1 MAVGNEATYRV
12 LAKLRNVKPLG
23 PGRWSA
29 QCPGHDDRENSLAVS
44 VGDKSGLAVLH
55 CHAKCDTI
63 HVMQAGGI
71 LWSDLFPERK
81 RDSAEAKS
89 GPKRKVVAVYP
100 YRDAAGS
107 VIHETVRFDPKEF
120 RQRRPEPSQPG
131 KFLWNLNGIEPILYR
146 LPELIA
152 SAGEDRLVVVV
163 EGEKDSDR
171 VASLGLITTTCPMG
185 AGKWRP
191 SYSEALRGRRVAILP
206 DIDKQRP
213 DGTSPGMD
221 HATIV
226 ANALHGVAAS
236 VKVVHLPNEFDP
248 PLTPKWDVS
257 DWLDRGGTSEQFAAA
272 VQAAPEWIANTQKS
286 PLPPGGTITEADDDP
301 HRLGRL
307 YLEQAKHADGP
318 TLRYW
323 RESFYRWDGRTY
335 NLLSLPEIRPEVT
348 RTIKR
353 EFDRLHVE
361 HAKTWVPHHDRER
374 PPVAQKVTKTLVS
387 NVLEAVAGMTLL
399 SSRLEMPA
407 WLPKLDA
414 NAAASNGHEQS
425 SALPGPTRDFV
436 VLQNGILDVPRL
448 LAGQPDHL
456 RPHSPIFFSTICLP
470 FDFQEDADCQRWLT
484 FLNRNLESDRDRIA
498 LLQEWFGYCLT
509 FDTSYQKFLLLEGE
523 GANGKSVVC
532 AALTAVLGVDNVSH
546 VPLEVFGK
554 DFSLTQTLG
563 RLANITS
570 EVGELDRMAEG
581 YLKSFTAG
589 DRMTFNRKHQSLIE
603 AAPSARLILATNNR
617 PRFSD
622 RSGGLWRRMLLLP
635 LNVQITESERVH
647 GMDHPEFWQDQGELP
662 GIFNWSLVGLARLR
676 QQRRFTIPGLCASAV
691 EDYRSEVNPARRFLL
706 EHFTPDPEGDVP
718 KKEVYV
724 SYRKWCDEV
733 GCRPLADNIFG
744 KEVKRVFPAIQYA
757 KVWNFG
763 GARCDGYRGI
773 CRIEPEGAA
782 PDLCPDSGK
791 TQEKNSQ

>member
-1 MAVGNEATYRV
+1 
-12 LAKLRNVKPLG
+12 
-23 PGRWSA
+23 
-29 QCPGHDDRENSLAVS
+29 
-44 VGDKSGLAVLH
+44 
-55 CHAKCDTI
+55 
-63 HVMQAGGI
+63 
-71 LWSDLFPERK
+71 
-81 RDSAEAKS
+81 
-89 GPKRKVVAVYP
+89 
-100 YRDAAGS
+100 
-107 VIHETVRFDPKEF
+107 
-120 RQRRPEPSQPG
+120 
-131 KFLWNLNGIEPILYR
+131 
-146 LPELIA
+146 
-152 SAGEDRLVVVV
+152 
-163 EGEKDSDR
+163 
-171 VASLGLITTTCPMG
+171 
-185 AGKWRP
+185 
-191 SYSEALRGRRVAILP
+191 
-206 DIDKQRP
+206 
-213 DGTSPGMD
+213 
-221 HATIV
+221 
-226 ANALHGVAAS
+226 
-236 VKVVHLPNEFDP
+236 
-248 PLTPKWDVS
+248 
-257 DWLDRGGTSEQFAAA
+257 
-272 VQAAPEWIANTQKS
+272 
-286 PLPPGGTITEADDDP
+286 
-301 HRLGRL
+301 
-307 YLEQAKHADGP
+307 
-318 TLRYW
+318 
-323 RESFYRWDGRTY
+323 
-335 NLLSLPEIRPEVT
+335 
-348 RTIKR
+348 
-353 EFDRLHVE
+353 
-361 HAKTWVPHHDRER
+361 
-374 PPVAQKVTKTLVS
+374 VAQKVTKTLVS